1 MKQKICVTTL
11 GCAKNIVDSEKLI
24 ATLNNKFQVTENP
37 NNTDYL
43 IINTCGFIQSAIQEN
58 SDYIRQAI
66 KLKEIGKI
74 KKIFVVGCLAQ
85 RFNENIKQWFPQIDG
100 FYGSDFL
107 SRLPQDLYAEKYELY
122 GERYLL
128 TPRHYAYLKISD
140 GCDHNCAFCSIP
152 SFKGSF
158 QSTPIP
164 ELVDEAQKLAQ
175 KGVKELILI
184 AQDTTSYGVDIYKK
198 KALNELLV
206 ELEKVD
212 GIEWIRL
219 MYAFPR
225 DFPME
230 ILDTIQNSSKIVKY
244 IDIPIQHISTNVLKK
259 MGRGMDKKSTIELL
273 ETIRTKVPGIAI
285 RTTVIVGFPN
295 ESEQDFAE
303 LVEFIK
309 EFKFER
315 LGAFQYSSEPGTPA
329 FVFGDPIPD
338 KIKQERFDTIM
349 KIQQKIS
356 LNKNKNLVG
365 KELNVI
371 VDEIQ
376 NGISY
381 CRTQFDAPEIDN
393 LVILNNSNSQ
403 PGEIV
408 KVKITAH
415 SEYDLFAKRLKIK

>member
-85 RFNENIKQWFPQIDG
+85 RFNENIQQWFPQIDG

-152 SFKGSF
+152 SFKGGF

-198 KALNELLV
+198 KALNQLLI
-206 ELEKVD
+206 ELEKVE

-259 MGRGMDKKSTIELL
+259 MGRGMDKKSIIELL

-365 KELNVI
+365 KELDVI

-408 KVKITAH
+408 KVKITSH